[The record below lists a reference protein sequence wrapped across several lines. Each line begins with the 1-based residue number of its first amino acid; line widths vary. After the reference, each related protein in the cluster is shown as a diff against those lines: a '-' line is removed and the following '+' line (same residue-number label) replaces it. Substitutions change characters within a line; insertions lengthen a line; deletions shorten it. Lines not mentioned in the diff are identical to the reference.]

1 MDTLTRRKFLLA
13 SGVTGATALV
23 GGAGAITW
31 NELHSA
37 AAKDPLPRGAGILV
51 LLTLYGGNDG
61 LNTVIPAADPAYQSA
76 RPDLAYQPHEVLD
89 LGDGLGL
96 NPSMTAMHDLWSTGK
111 LAIVRGVG
119 YPQPNHS
126 HFVSMDIWQTA
137 SPAEPGTSGW
147 LGRWLDAQPDDQ
159 LRALRAV
166 SLGGVLP
173 PLLAGTKTAGSSLP
187 LGRFAI
193 PKGAV
198 GSALQSLGHP
208 SAQDCPNAA
217 YAARDTADLFTVS
230 AAFAPS
236 LSTPAPTPT
245 STSTSTPATK
255 RKAKTKSTTKPATK
269 SATKGTAK
277 GGATA
282 GSLAQQLD
290 IVAACIESSVPTR
303 VYAVSLGGF
312 DTHSAEKGTQSTL
325 LKDVSDAIG
334 AFQHR
339 ISAGSRA
346 KDVVLV
352 AYSEFGRR
360 VAANANEGTDHGTA
374 GPLLVV
380 GDSVNGGFVGEQP
393 SLTDLDAG
401 DLKFHTDFRS
411 VYATVL
417 DRVLGT
423 DPASV
428 LGGSFPTLAFV

>member
-23 GGAGAITW
+23 GGAAAITW
-31 NELHSA
+31 NELHAA
-37 AAKDPLPRGAGILV
+37 AAKDPLPQGAGVLV

-76 RPDLAYQPHEVLD
+76 RPDLAYQQHEVLD
-89 LGDGLGL
+89 LGEGLGL
-96 NPSMTAMHDLWSTGK
+96 NPSMTAMHDLWGAKK

-137 SPAEPGTSGW
+137 SPSEPGTSGW

-159 LRALRAV
+159 MRALRAV

-173 PLLAGTKTAGSSLP
+173 PLLAGAKTAGSSLP
-187 LGRFAI
+187 LGPFNL
-193 PKGAV
+193 PKGAA
-198 GSALQSLGHP
+198 GTALQSLGHA

-230 AAFAPS
+230 AAFGSS
-236 LSTPAPTPT
+236 LTPT
-245 STSTSTPATK
+245 SDSSSAGASA
-255 RKAKTKSTTKPATK
+255 KAKASVKGKVK
-269 SATKGTAK
+269 TKGNAK
-277 GGATA
+277 GGGAS
-282 GSLAQQLD
+282 SLAQQLD
-290 IVAACIESSVPTR
+290 IVATCIESSVPTR

-325 LKDVSDAIG
+325 LKEVSDAIAG
-334 AFQHR
+334 FQQR
-339 ISAGSRA
+339 ISTGSRA
-346 KDVVLV
+346 KDVVMV

-360 VAANANEGTDHGTA
+360 VAANANQGTDHGTA
-374 GPLLVV
+374 GPVFVV
-380 GDSVNGGFVGEQP
+380 GDSINGGFVGEQP

-411 VYATVL
+411 IYATVL

-428 LGGSFPTLAFV
+428 LGSSFPTLSFV